1 MRFSAEKGVFSF
13 EFSEDG
19 TKRTLTIDI
28 PKRTFYQNG
37 KAMQTFNVFYNK
49 GAFKKAKE
57 TLKNDVYQQ
66 IFLGRGIK
74 TYEDVRK
81 NPELENKLI
90 AYLFLDRDIKRGKN
104 PEIWTI
110 MDMRE
115 KLVRSGLYRVDP
127 NSLIKDNLSINK
139 TMIKDYARYIKHSNI
154 GYGAYWGL
162 TSYDDWQVIKDY
174 IELLDIREKYPDLEW
189 SLDLFKNGYHG
200 CDMPLEKL
208 LKREILYRKSL
219 EGLDDTVIRQFNLQI
234 IFYHLVGWESQTDI
248 KINYKTNNIMRTYQ
262 KALLEYN
269 SVIDKK
275 IDEGITKNL
284 KSELNWEKGDYIFFQ
299 PKTSLEL
306 RDEADQQ
313 SNCLKSYLTSYSKG
327 KTSIVFLRRKDNIK
341 KSLITLQLKKKDDS
355 WVIVQ
360 QKRRYNGDVGK
371 ESEEYQTIREY
382 IKHINNIN
390 KGE

>member
-1 MRFSAEKGVFSF
+1 
-13 EFSEDG
+13 
-19 TKRTLTIDI
+19 
-28 PKRTFYQNG
+28 
-37 KAMQTFNVFYNK
+37 
-49 GAFKKAKE
+49 
-57 TLKNDVYQQ
+57 
-66 IFLGRGIK
+66 
-74 TYEDVRK
+74 
-81 NPELENKLI
+81 
-90 AYLFLDRDIKRGKN
+90 
-104 PEIWTI
+104 
-110 MDMRE
+110 
-115 KLVRSGLYRVDP
+115 
-127 NSLIKDNLSINK
+127 
-139 TMIKDYARYIKHSNI
+139 MIKDYARYIKHSNI
-154 GYGAYWGL
+154 GSGAYWGL

-174 IELLDIREKYPDLEW
+174 IELLDMREKYPDLEW
-189 SLDLFKNGYHG
+189 SFDIFKRGYYG

-219 EGLDDTVIRQFNLQI
+219 EGLDDTVIIQFRLQTT
-234 IFYHLVGWESQTDI
+234 FYHLVGWESQTNI

-275 IDEGITKNL
+275 TDEGITKNL

-313 SNCLKSYLTSYSKG
+313 SNCLTSYLTSYSKG

-341 KSLITLQLKKKDDS
+341 KSLVTLELNKKDDS
-355 WVIVQ
+355 WAIVQ

-371 ESEEYQTIREY
+371 ESEEYQIIREY